1 MEKPKWLTTK
11 MIRQSME
18 SAPKHLK
25 NVILCHLACVAVISL
40 WDITFLL
47 IHHLSIDI
55 LSYINLNLRMMNQ
68 SFCLLW
74 PDSLRVL
81 FCLCYRSLHGAVF
94 ILFLYFIFFFIF
106 FFCFFLSFLLVFVFL
121 FLLSLPFYLFS
132 YLSIPARPPP
142 TNIVISQLKYN
153 F

>member
-81 FCLCYRSLHGAVF
+81 FCWGYRRFLF
-94 ILFLYFIFFFIF
+94 CFCILSFFYL

>member
-106 FFCFFLSFLLVFVFL
+106 FFVSFYLFFLSLYFF
-121 FLLSLPFYLFS
+121 SFYLFLFTS
-132 YLSIPARPPP
+132 LVTYLFPPDHP
-142 TNIVISQLKYN
+142 LLILLFRN
-153 F
+153 